1 MTKVV
6 DPYDIEY
13 IAYHM
18 DNNKDLLEL
27 LTENIDNLSNKNI
40 SGKYTANEITNE
52 LERVTPRVL
61 ALCDILLNETNNN
74 NSQLMKLVNDVI
86 HGDDKND

>member
-1 MTKVV
+1 MANSI
-6 DPYDIEY
+6 DPFDVEE
-13 IAYHM
+13 IANQL
-18 DNNKDLLEL
+18 NNDKMLLEIL
-27 LTENIDNLSNKNI
+27 RDEIQVLDEQRASNT
-40 SGKYTANEITNE
+40 YTANEITNE